1 MRYVDGYLLA
11 VPRKNLAAYRR
22 IASKAGRIWLEYGAV
37 QYVEC
42 VGDDLDIKFGLPFP
56 AVVKPKRGETI
67 VFSFIVYKSRAQ
79 RDRVNAKVMQDPRIA
94 ALINPKKWPFDPKRM
109 SMGGFRTLV
118 DF

>member
-1 MRYVDGYLLA
+1 MRYVDGYLLP
-11 VPRKNLAAYRR
+11 VPRKNLGAYRQMS
-22 IASKAGRIWLEYGAV
+22 SKAGRIWLELGAL

-42 VGDDLDIKFGLPFP
+42 VGDDLDVSFGLPFP
-56 AVVKPKRGETI
+56 AVVKPKRGETV

-79 RDRVNAKVMQDPRIA
+79 RDRVNAKVMKDPRLA
-94 ALINPKKWPFDPKRM
+94 AICNPKKMPFDPLRM